1 MSIPGKHKLSKGAK
15 MSEAKHGDTVK
26 AHYTAKLKDGTV
38 YDTSI
43 NRHPLQFTIG
53 EGQII
58 PGFEQAVVGMR
69 PGQSKTVQVP
79 TDKAYGPHREDMVVT
94 VDHSQFPE
102 SLEPEVGQTL
112 EITGSDG
119 LRTVAT
125 VADVSETRV
134 TFDINHPLAGKEL
147 ILDIQLIEI
156 I

>member
-1 MSIPGKHKLSKGAK
+1 
-15 MSEAKHGDTVK
+15 MSEAKRGDTVK
-26 AHYTAKLKDGTV
+26 VHYIGKLKGGTV
-38 YDTSI
+38 FDTSI
-43 NRHPLQFTIG
+43 NRNPLQFTIG

-58 PGFEQAVVGMR
+58 PGFEQAVVGML

-94 VDHSQFPE
+94 LDQGQFPE

-119 LRTVAT
+119 LRAVAT
-125 VADVSETRV
+125 VADIAEARV
-134 TFDINHPLAGKEL
+134 TLDINHPLAGMEL
-147 ILDIQLIEI
+147 VFDIQLIEI

>member
-1 MSIPGKHKLSKGAK
+1 

-26 AHYTAKLKDGTV
+26 VHYTGKLENGTV
-38 YDTSI
+38 FDTSI

-53 EGQII
+53 EGQVI

-79 TDKAYGPHREDMVVT
+79 TDKAYGPHREGMVMT
-94 VDHSQFPE
+94 VDQGQFPE

-112 EITGSDG
+112 EITRSDG
-119 LRTVAT
+119 LRAVVTV
-125 VADVSETRV
+125 VDVSETRV
-134 TFDINHPLAGKEL
+134 TLDVNHPLAGKEL
-147 ILDIQLIEI
+147 ILDVQLIEI